1 MALKVDLTKVWLQIE
16 CYAWYEMRMKLAEL
30 AVCIETKGW
39 IVVIECIGWIV
50 VLEWGLDFE
59 SYKTFI

>member
-16 CYAWYEMRMKLAEL
+16 RYAWYETRMKLAEL
-30 AVCIETKGW
+30 AVCIEIKGW

-50 VLEWGLDFE
+50 VIEWGLDFE
-59 SYKTFI
+59 SYKIFI